1 MTIIIENHKTKTLY
15 EYYDVPNK
23 VANAIRTVLDE
34 CANDSPS
41 IISAQVD
48 MSLLDNNKR
57 KE

>member
-23 VANAIRTVLDE
+23 VANAIRTLLDE

-48 MSLLDNNKR
+48 MMTIDEKELKR
-57 KE
+57 